1 MTEDKKNNFN
11 KQKTNLEESIKNLL
25 ENKDLK
31 DIKDNIN
38 KIISSKS
45 QNDSNKNEKFEK
57 DLHSLYS
64 KIDNNLNKDNC
75 VYVIKELLLYYSD
88 ELLDSVFKS
97 IFDIE
102 YKTNNN
108 NNIDDDNELLS
119 IVKNLRNIIKDNDEK
134 IESLINDYVK
144 KPLEIS
150 KNNQQSSNDY
160 NYIENVQS
168 NMIDAFKDKFSCFIE
183 KNEDENDLF
192 YSCYLEYLNEST
204 TKEILNNN
212 KELSTEEIHFIKEML
227 CGNLL
232 DSKSPFG
239 LKEEQLSANNGGG
252 HYVLCFNKR
261 DKIDDSISSGV
272 QTNNCCGVYFAHMY
286 YIAEMIYNNYINMI
300 NNKTKFDFNIF
311 ITIYD
316 KFRKIYISNARQ
328 NDNLDTM
335 KKINCKNRLCIF
347 ARESL
352 DQLDGYISKEAYYK
366 LLNEIKKEIR
376 ESFITKNMEK
386 EFDNLNNNIE
396 IELKKVEDIENIN
409 ENKINKLITMG
420 ETSNKKIIESIL
432 IENNKSEIIKDENFT
447 KAVLPNINVGG
458 KNYSGFNGDA
468 DYNEKEKVFNIKY
481 NQGGFFDT
489 KLSLMNNFND
499 DEFKNNLKQGLK
511 FKLKETQNN
520 EKLLEIFTLLKT
532 NPVLALLELND
543 ISEEIYLGDKKIE
556 NDGKIFDELVNT
568 FAVISESRR
577 QIIKLDNI
585 IKTKEKNNETRTDE
599 TVYNE
604 IEVYICKFLKEAL
617 MNNEKAEEMFKLTEF
632 KDMNIIIDQV
642 LELFKKTESEDKIN
656 NKNQG
661 TLKEKLLKTFKSND
675 NKENIKLTSFMN
687 YFNGFVNSK
696 LKKIE
701 ESIDKIHDSKNLGS
715 SAQSI

>member
-396 IELKKVEDIENIN
+396 IQLKKVEKE
-409 ENKINKLITMG
+409 KL
-420 ETSNKKIIESIL
+420 EFKKKYIESF
-432 IENNKSEIIKDENFT
+432 KS
-447 KAVLPNINVGG
+447 
-458 KNYSGFNGDA
+458 
-468 DYNEKEKVFNIKY
+468 
-481 NQGGFFDT
+481 
-489 KLSLMNNFND
+489 
-499 DEFKNNLKQGLK
+499 
-511 FKLKETQNN
+511 
-520 EKLLEIFTLLKT
+520 
-532 NPVLALLELND
+532 
-543 ISEEIYLGDKKIE
+543 
-556 NDGKIFDELVNT
+556 
-568 FAVISESRR
+568 
-577 QIIKLDNI
+577 
-585 IKTKEKNNETRTDE
+585 EKNNTYRK
-599 TVYNE
+599 Y
-604 IEVYICKFLKEAL
+604 
-617 MNNEKAEEMFKLTEF
+617 
-632 KDMNIIIDQV
+632 
-642 LELFKKTESEDKIN
+642 
-656 NKNQG
+656 
-661 TLKEKLLKTFKSND
+661 
-675 NKENIKLTSFMN
+675 
-687 YFNGFVNSK
+687 
-696 LKKIE
+696 
-701 ESIDKIHDSKNLGS
+701 
-715 SAQSI
+715 